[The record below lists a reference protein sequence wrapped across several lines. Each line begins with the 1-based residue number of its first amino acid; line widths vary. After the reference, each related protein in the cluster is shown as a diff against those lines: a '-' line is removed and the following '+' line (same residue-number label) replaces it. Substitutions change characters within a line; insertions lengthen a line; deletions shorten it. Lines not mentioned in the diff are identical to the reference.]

1 MQDLSRLV
9 IWLTATL
16 CHAIH
21 SPFRTLFTHR
31 DRRCGHVSMC
41 PCRFYDIV
49 CNEGFCIFGA
59 KIGIFYGSHVLCKVE
74 FEDLC
79 YLGVCGICGF
89 PIVV

>member
-1 MQDLSRLV
+1 MLYIVLLGLYLRIGIGGV
-9 IWLTATL
+9 A
-16 CHAIH
+16 
-21 SPFRTLFTHR
+21 
-31 DRRCGHVSMC
+31 MC
-41 PCRFYDIV
+41 SCRFYDIV

-79 YLGVCGICGF
+79 YLDVCGICGF